1 MRASPAVSRAAGIPQ
16 DGGAEAPVSGSR
28 VEVGLGVGVGVGVG
42 VGRANVSVTVADTVE
57 LATATTDAGTVVVEV
72 STASAVCPS
81 AVCVTMHVAPAGTA
95 GRVTT
100 RVVPAGV
107 PAASVPEFSTTVVPS
122 SHRAVTETA
131 PGGRLPHR

>member
-1 MRASPAVSRAAGIPQ
+1 MTASPAVSRAAGIPQ
-16 DGGAEAPVSGSR
+16 DGGADAPVSGSR
-28 VEVGLGVGVGVGVG
+28 VEVGIGVGVGVGVG
-42 VGRANVSVTVADTVE
+42 AAKVSVTVADTVE
-57 LATATTDAGTVVVEV
+57 FATATTDAGTVVVDA

-107 PAASVPEFSTTVVPS
+107 PAASVPEFSTGCRPGCS
-122 SHRAVTETA
+122 SS
-131 PGGRLPHR
+131 GR

>member
-1 MRASPAVSRAAGIPQ
+1 MTASP
-16 DGGAEAPVSGSR
+16 
-28 VEVGLGVGVGVGVG
+28 
-42 VGRANVSVTVADTVE
+42 
-57 LATATTDAGTVVVEV
+57 AGTVVVDA

-107 PAASVPEFSTTVVPS
+107 PAASVPEFGEQV
-122 SHRAVTETA
+122 
-131 PGGRLPHR
+131 RLAGLDKGTLS